1 MNTKGGNEMTKAD
14 ELLLRVGAMFE
25 RNQRQQVNPDEVK
38 RKFDEYVRDLA
49 EGRTPID
56 LTVEE
61 VFALGDWDGCCED
74 MLPTDVA
81 EALGLE
87 PQTTYGEV
95 IFEAHMEVRGRKA
108 A

>member
-1 MNTKGGNEMTKAD
+1 
-14 ELLLRVGAMFE
+14 
-25 RNQRQQVNPDEVK
+25 
-38 RKFDEYVRDLA
+38 
-49 EGRTPID
+49 
-56 LTVEE
+56 
-61 VFALGDWDGCCED
+61 